1 MSIFLKKYTH
11 YGIAYVLGVSI
22 LCALCYSTL
31 FAPAFNFP
39 EKKLISIEAGSTT
52 QSVASMLEEQ
62 NVIQSS
68 FIFSKVVILLGGE
81 GLLQAGTY
89 YFDTPQ
95 NVLIV
100 AKRLLSGDLGQERI
114 RITVPEGL
122 TREDMG
128 DIFEDAL
135 PLFDKEEFLMR
146 TKEKEGYLFPDTY
159 YFLPSSTT
167 SEVVF
172 VLEHTFW
179 EKMELI
185 QEEILSSDKTL
196 SDIITMASIIEAE
209 ASAEQDRRLVS
220 GILWKRLDIG
230 MPLQVD
236 VTFRYINGKTSADL
250 SLDDLEE
257 ESPYN
262 TYVNKGLPPTPISSP
277 SLESIVAAIHPVESA
292 YLYFLADSDNVVHYS
307 EDFEEHKRKKA
318 LYIW

>member
-1 MSIFLKKYTH
+1 MEYKVITR
-11 YGIAYVLGVSI
+11 VVS
-22 LCALCYSTL
+22 S
-31 FAPAFNFP
+31 
-39 EKKLISIEAGSTT
+39 
-52 QSVASMLEEQ
+52 EQ
-62 NVIQSS
+62 
-68 FIFSKVVILLGGE
+68 
-81 GLLQAGTY
+81 
-89 YFDTPQ
+89 
-95 NVLIV
+95 
-100 AKRLLSGDLGQERI
+100 
-114 RITVPEGL
+114 
-122 TREDMG
+122 
-128 DIFEDAL
+128 
-135 PLFDKEEFLMR
+135 LFDKEEFLMR